1 MPGLRPMVVN
11 ELNINSNVRILK
23 GIGLGNNSSVS
34 FFVFFF
40 ILHFL
45 ENIFVKDISLEKMTL
60 NGVAHNHTGSYNTFN
75 DTTILIGYATKMPK
89 LIEFIGLKI
98 RLN

>member
-1 MPGLRPMVVN
+1 MHIRRKRVSVYPTLVVN
-11 ELNINSNVRILK
+11 ELNINSHVRISK

-40 ILHFL
+40 IFHFL

-60 NGVAHNHTGSYNTFN
+60 NGVAHNHTGSYNNTFN
-75 DTTILIGYATKMPK
+75 DTTILIG
-89 LIEFIGLKI
+89 
-98 RLN
+98 